1 MVTILNDEE
10 REALIDWYYKQ
21 INDLCLEMARNIT
34 YGTENIS
41 SDIAT
46 LQQYYNRVKEL
57 ENATV

>member
-1 MVTILNDEE
+1 MITILNDDE
-10 REALIDWYYKQ
+10 RQALMDWYYKQ

-34 YGTENIS
+34 YGAENVS

>member
-1 MVTILNDEE
+1 MITILNDNE
-10 REALIDWYYKQ
+10 REALMDWYYQQ

-34 YGTENIS
+34 YGTDNVS